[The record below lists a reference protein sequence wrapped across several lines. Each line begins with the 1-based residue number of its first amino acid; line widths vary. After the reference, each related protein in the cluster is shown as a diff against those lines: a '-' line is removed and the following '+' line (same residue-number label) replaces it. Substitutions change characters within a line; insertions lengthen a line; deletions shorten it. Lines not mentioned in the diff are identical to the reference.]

1 MDGPLKY
8 FEGAWQHAGKAS
20 FLALL
25 PRGLEPLGCTVH
37 GVAQGFIV
45 LGLHGDR
52 VSGSSAFGVCRV
64 LGPIRCFASI
74 RKPFKRNSHEECA
87 DVIKAGKKTSHVS
100 IQAQTI
106 CSSANY
112 FDISP

>member
-25 PRGLEPLGCTVH
+25 LRGLEPLGCTVH

-45 LGLHGDR
+45 LGLHGDK
-52 VSGSSAFGVCRV
+52 GVR
-64 LGPIRCFASI
+64 F
-74 RKPFKRNSHEECA
+74 
-87 DVIKAGKKTSHVS
+87 
-100 IQAQTI
+100 
-106 CSSANY
+106 
-112 FDISP
+112 